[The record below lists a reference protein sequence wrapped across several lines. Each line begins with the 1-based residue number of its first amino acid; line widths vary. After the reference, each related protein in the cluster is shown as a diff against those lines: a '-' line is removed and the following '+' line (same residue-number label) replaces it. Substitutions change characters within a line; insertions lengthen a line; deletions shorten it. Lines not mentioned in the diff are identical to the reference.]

1 MSAPRRLALLVEYD
15 GTAFAGSQAQPADQR
30 TVQQTLETAIEAFT
44 GETQRVR
51 LAGRTDTGVHA
62 LGQVVTLDTRTS
74 HSPARFRRALNHFLP
89 SDVAVRSACV
99 APSDFEPRRHA
110 TSRLYRYVIEDGRPR
125 SPLTRQ
131 LAWQR
136 DDPLDSEAMAEAASL
151 LPRTRRDWSA
161 FAGHLPAGRSTVR
174 TLLRCEARR
183 CSPHRIEVWMEAD
196 AFLPHQV
203 RRTVGALERVGSGRL
218 TPSAFARLVEA
229 PPASAGP
236 AAPPQGLTLIAV
248 RYPPGLLDW
257 EALDTETVDWD
268 DNEDVPPQRES
279 DGATLARD

>member
-1 MSAPRRLALLVEYD
+1 MSASRRLALLVEYD
-15 GTAFAGSQAQPADQR
+15 GTAFAGSQAQPASR
-30 TVQQTLETAIEAFT
+30 TVQRSLETAIETFT

-51 LAGRTDTGVHA
+51 FAGRTDAGVHA
-62 LGQVVTLDTRTS
+62 RGQVVTLDTRAA
-74 HSPARFRRALNHFLP
+74 HSPAQFRRALNHFLP
-89 SDVAVRSACV
+89 QDVAVRSACE

-110 TSRLYRYVIEDGRPR
+110 TSRLYRYVIEDGQPR
-125 SPLTRQ
+125 SPLTRY

-136 DDPLDSEAMAEAASL
+136 DDSLDASAMAEGASL
-151 LPRTRRDWSA
+151 LPRTRRDWSS
-161 FAGHLPAGRSTVR
+161 FAGRVPEDRSTLR
-174 TLLRCEARR
+174 TLLRCDVRR
-183 CSPHRIEVWMEAD
+183 CTPHRLEVWMEAD

-248 RYPPGLLDW
+248 RYPPGLLAWD
-257 EALDTETVDWD
+257 ALDAETVD
-268 DNEDVPPQRES
+268 
-279 DGATLARD
+279 

>member
-1 MSAPRRLALLVEYD
+1 
-15 GTAFAGSQAQPADQR
+15 
-30 TVQQTLETAIEAFT
+30 
-44 GETQRVR
+44 
-51 LAGRTDTGVHA
+51 
-62 LGQVVTLDTRTS
+62 VVI
-74 HSPARFRRALNHFLP
+74 
-89 SDVAVRSACV
+89 RSACE

-125 SPLTRQ
+125 SPLTRH

-136 DDPLDSEAMAEAASL
+136 DDPLDSKAMAEGASL

-161 FAGHLPAGRSTVR
+161 FAGRLPVDRSAVR

-183 CSPHRIEVWMEAD
+183 CSPHRLEVWMEAD

-203 RRTVGALERVGSGRL
+203 RRTVGALERVGAGRL
-218 TPSAFARLVEA
+218 TPSAFARLVEG

-248 RYPPGLLDW
+248 RYPSGLLDW
-257 EALDTETVDWD
+257 DALDTETVDSD
-268 DNEDVPPQRES
+268 DNEDLPPQRES
-279 DGATLARD
+279 NGATLARD